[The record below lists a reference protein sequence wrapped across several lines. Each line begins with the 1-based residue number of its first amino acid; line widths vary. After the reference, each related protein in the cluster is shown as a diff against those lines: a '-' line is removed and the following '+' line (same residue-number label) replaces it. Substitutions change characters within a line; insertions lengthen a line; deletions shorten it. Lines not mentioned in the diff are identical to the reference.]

1 MKNMKKLFFVL
12 MAMGISAGVIAQTPS
27 QVRKDQEKKAESR
40 DLRTDVR
47 AHKVAKHKE
56 NKDLAHVRVKKA
68 MHDHKTVARV
78 NKDEHSDAKHLKAK
92 GIDHPVTKAKRQV
105 RVQDDN
111 RKDHTQ

>member
-1 MKNMKKLFFVL
+1 MKKLFFAL
-12 MAMGISAGVIAQTPS
+12 MAMGISAAVMAQTPA
-27 QVRKDQEKKAESR
+27 QVRKDQEKKAESK

-68 MHDHKTVARV
+68 MHDHKAVSRV
-78 NKDEHSDAKHLKAK
+78 NKDEHYDAKRLKAH
-92 GIDHPVTKAKRQV
+92 GVDHPVTKARRQV